1 MRHPDTQTVA
11 DAQLGA
17 NGSQVQGSQVVAQ
30 SSAQIGTQTGT
41 QTAAESS
48 AQIGTQTGT
57 QTAAESSAQI
67 GTQTNTKIG
76 SQSGVANTS
85 NPKKGAKRGRK
96 KKNDDAMGTQHSTK
110 KQ

>member
-48 AQIGTQTGT
+48 AQIGTQTNAKTGT
-57 QTAAESSAQI
+57 
-67 GTQTNTKIG
+67 
-76 SQSGVANTS
+76 QSGVANTS

-96 KKNDDAMGTQHSTK
+96 KKNDDAMGTQTFN
-110 KQ
+110 